1 MRGGGGGG
9 GGELTAFM
17 GGSDTFHGR
26 VSDSFQGRGEDS
38 DGFHREGGG
47 GGRLAV
53 ECTVKESGKEWE
65 VILHNP

>member
-1 MRGGGGGG
+1 MGVEGDSFHERGGG

-26 VSDSFQGRGEDS
+26 VSDSFQGRGEGS

-47 GGRLAV
+47 GG
-53 ECTVKESGKEWE
+53 
-65 VILHNP
+65 